1 MFSAAPHQRSF
12 GRPPCPPAGCAPL
25 PLPPAH
31 RSLETIPHGSPYRSC
46 GYECRTRGHEAGRAP
61 AKTAPVK
68 EEPVKKT
75 VAKAEPAKTVATAAK
90 KAEPAKTETVKV
102 ETVKKA
108 EPVKKAPVKK
118 VAPKK
123 VAPKKPVPVE
133 TKVNFFVEYAGA
145 QVPVEEVIKN
155 VKATYGKDAK
165 EISIYLKPEESKAY
179 FVADGNAEEM
189 DVFFC

>member
-1 MFSAAPHQRSF
+1 MATTKKTTAK
-12 GRPPCPPAGCAPL
+12 
-25 PLPPAH
+25 
-31 RSLETIPHGSPYRSC
+31 T
-46 GYECRTRGHEAGRAP
+46 AP

-108 EPVKKAPVKK
+108 EPVT
-118 VAPKK
+118 
-123 VAPKKPVPVE
+123 VE

>member
-1 MFSAAPHQRSF
+1 MATTKKTTAK
-12 GRPPCPPAGCAPL
+12 
-25 PLPPAH
+25 
-31 RSLETIPHGSPYRSC
+31 T
-46 GYECRTRGHEAGRAP
+46 AP

-68 EEPVKKT
+68 EEPAT
-75 VAKAEPAKTVATAAK
+75 TVATAAK

-108 EPVKKAPVKK
+108 EPDKKAPVKK
-118 VAPKK
+118 AAPKK